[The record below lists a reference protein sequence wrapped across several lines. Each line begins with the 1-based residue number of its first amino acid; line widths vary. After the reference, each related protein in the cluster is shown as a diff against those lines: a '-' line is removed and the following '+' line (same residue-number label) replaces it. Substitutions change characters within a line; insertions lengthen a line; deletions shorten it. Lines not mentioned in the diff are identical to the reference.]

1 MASSR
6 CSDLWACIRC
16 WAFCFC
22 FWCGVRLSA
31 GRKPRSRRDTDME
44 TLWFAIVAF
53 MVAAYVVLDGFDLGA
68 GVIYLGAARTPAERK
83 TIIRAIGPVWDG
95 NEVWLLAAGGTLYF
109 AFPLLYASSFS
120 GFYLPLM
127 MVLWLLMLRGIGIEL
142 RAHMENPV
150 WVGFF
155 DLIFSVA
162 SALLA
167 IFFGAALGNVVR
179 GVPLGADGY
188 FFEPL
193 WTNFRASGTTGIL
206 DWYTVLTGIIAL
218 VTLTAHGS
226 LYLAVKTEGE
236 LNQRTRAVAL
246 WAWPLQM
253 ILTLAGLIATCYVQP
268 TVLDNYK
275 HHVVGFLI
283 PLIVFGSLAVMIYAI
298 GKGKDKLAF
307 VSSGLYIV
315 GMLVGAAFALY
326 PIVLPAS
333 TNPDYSLTIYNAAA
347 ARHGLTVGITWWA
360 IGMVLA
366 LGYFT
371 FLFRTFRGKV
381 RLEGEGY

>member
-1 MASSR
+1 M
-6 CSDLWACIRC
+6 
-16 WAFCFC
+16 
-22 FWCGVRLSA
+22 V
-31 GRKPRSRRDTDME
+31 
-44 TLWFAIVAF
+44 VAV

-68 GVIYLGAARTPAERK
+68 GAIYLGAGKTVDDRRK
-83 TIIRAIGPVWDG
+83 ILRAIGPVWDG

-142 RAHMENPV
+142 RAHMQNPV

-155 DLIFSVA
+155 DLIFCVSSV
-162 SALLA
+162 LLA

-193 WTNFRASGTTGIL
+193 FTNFRASGETGIL
-206 DWYTVLTGIIAL
+206 DWYTVLTGVIAL

-226 LYLAVKTEGE
+226 LYVAVKTDGD
-236 LNQRTRAVAL
+236 LNRRTRGIAL
-246 WAWPLQM
+246 WLWPVQLV
-253 ILTLAGLIATCYVQP
+253 LTIVGLAATLYVQP

-275 HHVVGFLI
+275 QHAIGYLI
-283 PLIVFGSLAVMIYAI
+283 PVVVFGSLATMMY
-298 GKGKDKLAF
+298 GMRKGLDKIAF
-307 VSSGLYIV
+307 VGSALYIV

-326 PIVLPAS
+326 PVVLPAS
-333 TNPDYSLTIYNAAA
+333 TDPAHRSLTIYNTAAGH
-347 ARHGLTVGITWWA
+347 HGLTVGITWWL

-371 FLFRTFRGKV
+371 FLFRMFRGKV
-381 RLEGEGY
+381 QLEGEGY

>member
-1 MASSR
+1 
-6 CSDLWACIRC
+6 
-16 WAFCFC
+16 
-22 FWCGVRLSA
+22 
-31 GRKPRSRRDTDME
+31 ME
-44 TLWFAIVAF
+44 TLWFMIVAV

-68 GVIYLGAARTPAERK
+68 GSIYLAVARTRDDRRR
-83 TIIRAIGPVWDG
+83 ILRAIGPVWDG
-95 NEVWLLAAGGTLYF
+95 NEVWLVAAGGTLYF

-142 RAHMENPV
+142 GAHMENPV

-155 DLIFSVA
+155 ELIFCVS
-162 SALLA
+162 SILLA

-193 WTNFRASGTTGIL
+193 WTNFRASGNTGIL
-206 DWYTVLTGIIAL
+206 DWYTVLTGVIAL

-226 LYLAVKTEGE
+226 LYVAVKTEGE
-236 LNQRTRAVAL
+236 LNQRTRRVAL
-246 WAWPLQM
+246 WIWPLQL
-253 ILTLAGLIATCYVQP
+253 ILTIVGVVATLYVQP
-268 TVLDNYK
+268 NVLDNYK
-275 HHVVGFLI
+275 HHAIGYVI

-298 GKGKDKLAF
+298 RKNEDKMAF
-307 VSSGLYIV
+307 VASAIYIV

-326 PIVLPAS
+326 PTVLPAS
-333 TNPDYSLTIYNAAA
+333 TNSAYSLTIYNAAA
-347 ARHGLTVGITWWA
+347 AHHGLAVGLTWW
-360 IGMVLA
+360 IISLVLA

-371 FLFRTFRGKV
+371 YLFRMFRGKV
-381 RLEGEGY
+381 RLDGEGY